1 MKVLMRERDLSDE
14 YLLFAQQIGAD
25 GLDIHD
31 PYNLPGVREQ
41 GYPDLEGLRRLV
53 ARLAAH
59 GLRAYRVAP
68 ITPRKY
74 LMGQPGGQEEAE
86 WMEKTLRVF
95 GQVGI
100 PFMSM
105 PIHLDNPGYHA
116 GGYPHAHRGGYK
128 MHAFDLG
135 RMRQA
140 ELTKPY
146 VDPVPMEDHWQR
158 TVALYQRLV
167 PVAEQVGVKLI
178 THPSDPP
185 LPNTDVAPRKWFGLL
200 DAVPSPHNGLLYCI
214 GTRYES
220 GTSIFEEIRRF
231 GRMGKILHTHFR
243 NVRGTLPSAG
253 GYEEV
258 ALDDGDMNMFK
269 ILLTLQEAGFDG
281 GLQIDHLPDYTN
293 DDRHQKIG
301 SAYAVG
307 YVKALLAAL
316 KA

>member
-1 MKVLMRERDLSDE
+1 MNQAGGEQE
-14 YLLFAQQIGAD
+14 AD
-25 GLDIHD
+25 
-31 PYNLPGVREQ
+31 
-41 GYPDLEGLRRLV
+41 
-53 ARLAAH
+53 
-59 GLRAYRVAP
+59 
-68 ITPRKY
+68 
-74 LMGQPGGQEEAE
+74 
-86 WMEKTLRVF
+86 WMEHTLRVF

-105 PIHLDNPGYHA
+105 PVHLDNPGYHA
-116 GGYPHAHRGGYK
+116 GGYPTPTGRVHHAR
-128 MHAFDLG
+128 LRPG

-146 VDPVPMEDHWQR
+146 VDPVPPETTGNAPWRSTNAWWQWQNR
-158 TVALYQRLV
+158 SGCGSSPT
-167 PVAEQVGVKLI
+167 
-178 THPSDPP
+178 PSDPP
-185 LPNTDVAPRKWFGLL
+185 PAQHRRSPPQVVRGCSTRYPAPTTGCSTAF
-200 DAVPSPHNGLLYCI
+200 

-220 GTSIFEEIRRF
+220 GHPHLRGDPPLRPH
-231 GRMGKILHTHFR
+231 GQDLPHHFR

-269 ILLTLQEAGFDG
+269 ILSTLQEVGFDG
-281 GLQIDHLPDYTN
+281 GLQIDHLPDYAS